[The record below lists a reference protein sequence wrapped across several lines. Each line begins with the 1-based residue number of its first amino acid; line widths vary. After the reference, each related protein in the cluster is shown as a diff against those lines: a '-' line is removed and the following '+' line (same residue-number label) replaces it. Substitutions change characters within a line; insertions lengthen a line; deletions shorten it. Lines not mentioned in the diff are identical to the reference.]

1 MVDGYIDRSAI
12 ASIIDE
18 VGTDVE
24 IYLPNYTVD
33 ASGNTAM
40 NYLTDPIKERAL
52 IRTRTDTTILNEQG
66 LQAEGDALG
75 YFKATSLIK
84 PETEVHVVREE
95 PSAGGAKVVYYIIS
109 VQSSY
114 FEGELKFMKAVMQ
127 KRRY

>member
-1 MVDGYIDRSAI
+1 MTYIDKDAI
-12 ASIIDE
+12 SSIIDE

-24 IYLPNYTVD
+24 VYLPNLTVD

-52 IRTRTDTTILNEQG
+52 IRTRTDTNILNEQG

-75 YFKATSLIK
+75 YFKADSPIK
-84 PETEVHVVREE
+84 SECEVHVKREE
-95 PSAGGAKVVYYIIS
+95 PSEAGKSVVYYIVS

-114 FEGELKFMKAVMQ
+114 FEGELKFMKAIMQ